1 MIRDALLIAAKDL
14 QIEWRSRVLTNQVA
28 PFTLLIVV
36 LFGFALDANTAT
48 LRDTA
53 PGLFWVA
60 VVLVAVL
67 AVQRGAALEAADNA
81 QERMLLSDLD
91 PAAVFLGK
99 AAALTVQLLA
109 LEVML
114 TGAVVVLFDVSIG
127 EPVLLVISAVVA
139 STAIA
144 AAGTIYGV
152 LAAGLGV
159 RETLLP
165 ILLLPVLAPVL
176 IGATRAFGDAFDR
189 VDADGWAWLGLLGT
203 FAVVYVVIGMLAYG
217 VLLEES

>member
-1 MIRDALLIAAKDL
+1 MLRDAALIAGKDL
-14 QIEWRSRVLTNQVA
+14 RIEWRSRVLTNQVA

-53 PGLFWVA
+53 PGLFWMA
-60 VVLVAVL
+60 VVLVALL
-67 AVQRGAALEAADNA
+67 AVQRAAAIETADGA
-81 QERMLLSDLD
+81 QERILLSDLE
-91 PAAVFLGK
+91 PASVFLGK
-99 AAALTVQLLA
+99 TAALTVQLVV
-109 LEVML
+109 LEVL
-114 TGAVVVLFDVSIG
+114 LSVAVIVLFDVSVG
-127 EPVLLVISAVVA
+127 EPLLMIISAVVA

-152 LAAGLGV
+152 LAVGLGV

-203 FAVVYVVIGMLAYG
+203 FAVIHLVIGMLAYG

>member
-1 MIRDALLIAAKDL
+1 MISDAWLIASKDL
-14 QIEWRSRVLTNQVA
+14 RVEWRSRIVINQIA

-36 LFGFALDANTAT
+36 LFGFALDADPQT

-60 VVLVAVL
+60 VLLVTLL
-67 AVQRGAALEAADNA
+67 AVQRATAIETADGA
-81 QERMLLSDLD
+81 QHRMLLSAVD
-91 PAAVFLGK
+91 PAAIFLGK
-99 AAALTVQLLA
+99 AAALAVQLVA
-109 LEVML
+109 LEVL
-114 TGAVVVLFDVSIG
+114 LAAAITVLFDVSVKD
-127 EPVLLVISAVVA
+127 PALMVVA
-139 STAIA
+139 ALVATVGIA

-152 LAAGLGV
+152 LAVGLGV

-176 IGATRAFGDAFDR
+176 ISATRSFGDAYDR
-189 VDADGWAWLGLLGT
+189 VDADGWAWLGMLGV
-203 FAVVYVVIGMLAYG
+203 FAVIYLVFGLLAYG

>member
-1 MIRDALLIAAKDL
+1 MFRDARVVASKDL
-14 QIEWRSRVLTNQVA
+14 LVEWRSRVLINQVA

-36 LFGFALDANTAT
+36 LFGFALDANTTA

-60 VVLVAVL
+60 VLLVAVL
-67 AVQRGAALEAADNA
+67 AVQRSSAIEVADEAS
-81 QERMLLSDLD
+81 QRMLLSDLR
-91 PAAVFLGK
+91 PSAVFLGK
-99 AAALTVQLLA
+99 TAALVLQLLA
-109 LEVML
+109 LEVL
-114 TGAVVVLFDVSIG
+114 LAVAMVLLFDISIA
-127 EPVLLVISAVVA
+127 EPALMTVSAVVA
-139 STAIA
+139 TVAIA

-152 LAAGLGV
+152 LAAGVGV

-203 FAVVYVVIGMLAYG
+203 FAVIYLFIGVLAYG
-217 VLLEES
+217 LLLEES

>member
-1 MIRDALLIAAKDL
+1 MLRDALLVAGKDL
-14 QIEWRSRVLTNQVA
+14 RVEWRSRVLINQVA

-60 VVLVAVL
+60 VMLVAVL
-67 AVQRGAALEAADNA
+67 AVQRGAAIEAADDA
-81 QERMLLSDLD
+81 QQRMLLSDLD

-99 AAALTVQLLA
+99 AGGLFVQLLV

-114 TGAVVVLFDVSIG
+114 TAAVVVLFDVSVG
-127 EPVLLVISAVVA
+127 EPLLMVASAVVA
-139 STAIA
+139 TIAIA
-144 AAGTIYGV
+144 SAGTLYGV
-152 LAAGLGV
+152 LAVGLGV

-176 IGATRAFGDAFDR
+176 IGATRTFGDAFDR
-189 VDADGWAWLGLLGT
+189 VDADGWAWLGLLGS
-203 FAVVYVVIGMLAYG
+203 FAVIYVVIGMLAYG